1 MGYPT
6 YLTWKHRGDNSMLGK
21 RGTSK
26 DMADGLLCKTRTLW
40 QRLDCLNVSPDEV
53 S

>member
-6 YLTWKHRGDNSMLGK
+6 DLTWKHQGDNSMLGK
-21 RGTSK
+21 QGTSK
-26 DMADGLLCKTRTLW
+26 GMADGSPCKTRTLW
-40 QRLDCLNVSPDEV
+40 QRLDCLNVNPDGV